1 MDISRRKRLRLD
13 TLDLKF
19 IFLKVKTRRVNP
31 KTNAIFVTFDPTTLP
46 IIIPPLFSTAAN
58 RVVSISG
65 AEVPN
70 AITVDPIKKG
80 ERPKLLETKTEYFSN
95 LSALTQTRAMPG
107 IKYKNRIDSIKF
119 YVDELQVQNYFK
131 CYNSF

>member
-1 MDISRRKRLRLD
+1 M
-13 TLDLKF
+13 
-19 IFLKVKTRRVNP
+19 FLKVKTRRVNP

-70 AITVDPIKKG
+70 AIKVKPIINSLT
-80 ERPKLLETKTEYFSN
+80 PSLPASTE
-95 LSALTQTRAMPG
+95 
-107 IKYKNRIDSIKF
+107 
-119 YVDELQVQNYFK
+119 E
-131 CYNSF
+131 

>member
-1 MDISRRKRLRLD
+1 M
-13 TLDLKF
+13 
-19 IFLKVKTRRVNP
+19 FLKVKTRRVNP

-95 LSALTQTRAMPG
+95 FSALTQTRAMPG
-107 IKYKNRIDSIKF
+107 IKYKNRIESIKF